1 MLAVCTPSDTARRR
15 HRYGKGTQESDRM
28 RNVVF
33 LLVVVFGIVQM
44 FSTEREPP
52 PPRPPVSVPV
62 VEAPHQLAS
71 NVLPPAFAP
80 TARKEKPAN
89 ESRPDPNAKKPSMPR
104 ARVLF
109 TAARNLDNAGKTEG
123 AIVFYRSLRLRLA
136 IPARHAKLA
145 SEGAL
150 LL

>member
-1 MLAVCTPSDTARRR
+1 MARGRKKATRCTTW
-15 HRYGKGTQESDRM
+15 
-28 RNVVF
+28 V
-33 LLVVVFGIVQM
+33 LLIVVVFGIVQM

-62 VEAPHQLAS
+62 VEAPHQFAS
-71 NVLPPAFAP
+71 NVPPP
-80 TARKEKPAN
+80 ARKEKPAN

-109 TAARNLDNAGKTEG
+109 TAARNLDKAGKTEG